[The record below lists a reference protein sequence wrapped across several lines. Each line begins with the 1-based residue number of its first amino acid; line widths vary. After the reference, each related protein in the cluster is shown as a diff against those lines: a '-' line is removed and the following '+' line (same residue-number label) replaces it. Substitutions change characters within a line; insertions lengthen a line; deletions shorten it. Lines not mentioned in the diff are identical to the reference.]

1 MPKVLSW
8 KKNGLIQN
16 FRYFPKITVP
26 VRTGTIVIVPVRS
39 LSLRTL
45 PVVEQT
51 YPEMTAPRTT
61 TDSLGLNAP
70 DDRLQ

>member
-1 MPKVLSW
+1 MPKGLSW

-16 FRYFPKITVP
+16 FRYFSQITVP

-45 PVVEQT
+45 TETIDIQCTLHV
-51 YPEMTAPRTT
+51 
-61 TDSLGLNAP
+61 
-70 DDRLQ
+70 

>member
-16 FRYFPKITVP
+16 YRYFSKITVP

-39 LSLRTL
+39 LSLRTVL
-45 PVVEQT
+45 MLFTQIREVVFLLNLCQSQT
-51 YPEMTAPRTT
+51 HIRYTRV
-61 TDSLGLNAP
+61 
-70 DDRLQ
+70 R